1 VSLRRLRPAPF
12 RFWLPRAGPLRKA
25 ASGLGSRAHS
35 LSDPT
40 RPPNAADSPPANHA
54 ASRPNC
60 MRSAHPRTP
69 MISPLIDSCGAAS
82 HNGIASVTG
91 FGMINA
97 AGLFARQLLSA
108 ENAVSKAAVLDRSE
122 TYGADSGADRMGVRF
137 GGNSEVP
144 CRRPGNGPFYEGQ
157 HNSSR
162 LHGSLHRCCRDCFFG
177 TSILVGLVTR
187 LSAIPLLSDRASQLC
202 KFSDLARFC
211 CQPVWLPFLWAVSA
225 PYRRYA
231 PFRRV

>member
-1 VSLRRLRPAPF
+1 LPSLLPRWDRKSCACRCFILAVWLLPLWEPIVDFQNGTRVSRVVITVSLRRLRPAPF

-162 LHGSLHRCCRDCFFG
+162 LHGSLHRCCRDCFLG
-177 TSILVGLVTR
+177 HRSWW
-187 LSAIPLLSDRASQLC
+187 AS
-202 KFSDLARFC
+202 
-211 CQPVWLPFLWAVSA
+211 
-225 PYRRYA
+225 
-231 PFRRV
+231 